1 MMVCFFMGQDT
12 RGLRA
17 MTTFRGFL
25 YFIILLATSVFQPP
39 PSFASEVPEDSPS
52 ILVSMKSHAEGLV
65 QAALTKNAPA
75 TRKLYRKIQHELA
88 GLHHHMGVL
97 PFNERRSRELVMA
110 YSWLRVIAIDLRHH
124 AWVGA
129 AIAANQLSASTI
141 RFTDYSTLRKR
152 DIAWMGY
159 LGRDLLLLNK
169 EDPQVNAELL
179 DVRRA
184 DLANTWRRVSKD
196 LIEDF
201 RNKTLVMQG
210 GRLIREIEKEHRP
223 VQTIKLA
230 DQLLSFVDR
239 IEKAK

>member
-1 MMVCFFMGQDT
+1 
-12 RGLRA
+12 
-17 MTTFRGFL
+17 MTTFRSFL
-25 YFIILLATSVFQPP
+25 YVIILLAISVFQPLP
-39 PSFASEVPEDSPS
+39 TFASETSEDIPS
-52 ILVSMKSHAEGLV
+52 ILASMESNAESLV
-65 QAALTKNAPA
+65 QAALTRNTPA
-75 TRKLYRKIQHELA
+75 TRKLYREIQHELA
-88 GLHHHMGVL
+88 RLHHHHMDVL

-110 YSWLRVIAIDLRHH
+110 YSWLRVIAIDMRHH

-129 AIAANQLSASTI
+129 AIAANQFSASTI
-141 RFTDYSTLRKR
+141 RFINYSTPRKR
-152 DIAWMGY
+152 DIAWMDY
-159 LGRDLLLLNK
+159 LGRELLLLNK

-179 DVRRA
+179 NVCRA

-223 VQTIKLA
+223 AQTIKLA
-230 DQLLSFVDR
+230 SQLPNFVDR